1 MDANQEPSIF
11 NISQLHAALGRLDL
25 DEVAKRTIEL
35 AEDYM
40 PGGAWLDANGEI
52 HFAETMGEVQGL
64 VLCQAT
70 EFDED
75 SPDEV
80 PFWVAS
86 WLPKSASSNLGC
98 RSSDGGLGFIGIG
111 VNETWFRIGKSRR
124 CRAR

>member
-1 MDANQEPSIF
+1 MVANQEPSIF

-86 WLPKSASSNLGC
+86 WLDELFPDIAERLRTALALASWGNDSAP
-98 RSSDGGLGFIGIG
+98 
-111 VNETWFRIGKSRR
+111 EME
-124 CRAR
+124 